1 MLHLILQIA
10 IHITFFIIP
19 PLTYIAGSKINIKNN
34 VNAIIITQV
43 TTEII
48 AIALFFFIIP
58 TVNPKIPTINKS
70 DKNIKVN

>member
-1 MLHLILQIA
+1 M
-10 IHITFFIIP
+10 FFTKFLNGLVYIIP
-19 PLTYIAGSKINIKNN
+19 PLNYIAGSRINMKNN

-43 TTEII
+43 TTEIT

-70 DKNIKVN
+70 NSNIKVN

>member
-1 MLHLILQIA
+1 M
-10 IHITFFIIP
+10 
-19 PLTYIAGSKINIKNN
+19 KNN

-70 DKNIKVN
+70 NSNIKVN